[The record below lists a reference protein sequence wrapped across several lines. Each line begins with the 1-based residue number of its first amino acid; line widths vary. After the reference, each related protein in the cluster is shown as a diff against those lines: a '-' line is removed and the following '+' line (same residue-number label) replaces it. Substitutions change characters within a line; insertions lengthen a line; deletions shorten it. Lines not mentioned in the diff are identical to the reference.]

1 MESNSLPDSIK
12 LTSDDGKEFTVSGK
26 AASMSKL
33 LMGAMQDF
41 SGEIN
46 MPLQDV
52 NAATTEKVV
61 EYLEQWKGV
70 EPPKIQKP
78 IKSGNM
84 LENCSGDEWS
94 ANFINSMTL
103 EQVGDI
109 AVAANFMEIQPLV
122 DLACSKIAALC
133 YGKTDEEL
141 LKEHGIDPATYT
153 EEEKQKIKLENADWL
168 EDDPEKFF
176 NFEEED
182 K

>member
-1 MESNSLPDSIK
+1 MESNTFPESIK
-12 LTSDDGKEFTVSGK
+12 LTSDDGKEFTISGK
-26 AASMSKL
+26 SASMSKL
-33 LMGAMQDF
+33 LNGAMQDF

-46 MPLQDV
+46 MPLQEV
-52 NAATTEKVV
+52 NGPTTEKVV
-61 EYLEQWKGV
+61 EYLEHWQGV
-70 EPPKIQKP
+70 EPPKIEKP
-78 IKSGNM
+78 IKSGKM
-84 LENCSGDEWS
+84 TDNCDEWS
-94 ANFINSMTL
+94 ANFINSLNL
-103 EQVGDI
+103 EQIGDI

-141 LKEHGIDPATYT
+141 LKEHDIDPSTYT
-153 EEEKQKIKLENADWL
+153 EEEKLKIKAENADWL